1 MDDLKLDYYEAEGE
15 AAFYGPKLD
24 VQTKTALGNEETMST
39 IQLDFLLPERFDLTY
54 IGADGQDNHRPVML
68 HRGIVGTMERF
79 TAYLIEMY
87 AHGEYADGIQK
98 KLQSAGLRAN
108 VETKEAKLG
117 YLIREA
123 QTNKIPY
130 TLVLGDSEVEAQTV
144 TVRKYGEEKTQTMSF
159 IDFQMAILA
168 DVARYSRTTET
179 HE

>member
-1 MDDLKLDYYEAEGE
+1 
-15 AAFYGPKLD
+15 
-24 VQTKTALGNEETMST
+24 
-39 IQLDFLLPERFDLTY
+39 
-54 IGADGQDNHRPVML
+54 ML

-87 AHGEYADGIQK
+87 KGAFPTWLSPFQVQIIPVNLGAHGEYADGVQK
-98 KLQSAGLRAN
+98 KLQAVGLRAN
-108 VETKEAKLG
+108 VETKEAKMG

-130 TLVLGDSEVEAQTV
+130 TLVLGDSEVDAQTV

-168 DVARYSRTTET
+168 DVARYSRPTET